1 MGDKMKKNNSNKV
14 KLIDIILPNKRINFF
29 IITVLILGVISGSL
43 FLMMTT
49 DADKSSVINQ
59 IGSFFSNIST
69 DSVDSGL
76 AFKNSLI
83 INYLF
88 VFIIWSLGLSMI
100 GVVINLFL
108 TFLKGFLVGFSV
120 GALFL
125 TYSYKGVLAS
135 VLYVFLGQIFNI
147 GVVVVLTIYSVMFSL
162 NLFKIITKGGNNRLM
177 LKRYIVILMFCIII
191 SFISSILEVYLFPS
205 ILKLVVKYYL

>member
-1 MGDKMKKNNSNKV
+1 M
-14 KLIDIILPNKRINFF
+14 
-29 IITVLILGVISGSL
+29 
-43 FLMMTT
+43 
-49 DADKSSVINQ
+49 
-59 IGSFFSNIST
+59 
-69 DSVDSGL
+69 
-76 AFKNSLI
+76 
-83 INYLF
+83 
-88 VFIIWSLGLSMI
+88 
-100 GVVINLFL
+100 
-108 TFLKGFLVGFSV
+108 

>member
-1 MGDKMKKNNSNKV
+1 MKKNNSNKV

-29 IITVLILGVISGSL
+29 IITVLILGIISGSL

-135 VLYVFLGQIFNI
+135 VLYVFLSQIFNI
-147 GVVVVLTIYSVMFSL
+147 VVVVVLTIYSVMFSL

>member
-1 MGDKMKKNNSNKV
+1 MKKNNSNKV

-29 IITVLILGVISGSL
+29 IITVLILGIISGSL

-88 VFIIWSLGLSMI
+88 VFIIWGLGLSMI

>member
-14 KLIDIILPNKRINFF
+14 KIINIILPNKRINFF

-43 FLMMTT
+43 FLTMTT
-49 DADKSSVINQ
+49 DCDKSSVVSQ

-69 DSVDSGL
+69 DAVDSGL

-88 VFIIWSLGLSMI
+88 IFIIWILGLSMI
-100 GVVINLFL
+100 GVIVNLFL

-125 TYSYKGVLAS
+125 TYSYKGILAS
-135 VLYVFLGQIFNI
+135 LLYVLLGQLFNM
-147 GVVVVLTIYSVMFSL
+147 GVVIVLTVYSIMFSL
-162 NLFKIITKGGNNRLM
+162 NLFKIIAKGGNNRLM

-205 ILKLVVKYYL
+205 VLKLVVKYYL

>member
-1 MGDKMKKNNSNKV
+1 MKKNNRNKDRI
-14 KLIDIILPNKRINFF
+14 IDIILPNKRTNFF

-49 DADKSSVINQ
+49 EADKSSVVSQ

-69 DSVDSGL
+69 DAVDSGL

-88 VFIIWSLGLSMI
+88 VFIIWILGFSMI
-100 GVVINLFL
+100 GVIINLFL

-125 TYSYKGVLAS
+125 TYSYKGILAS
-135 VLYVFLGQIFNI
+135 LLYVLLGQIFNM
-147 GVVVVLTIYSVMFSL
+147 GVVIVLTVYSIMFSL

-205 ILKLVVKYYL
+205 ALKLVVKYYL

>member
-1 MGDKMKKNNSNKV
+1 MKKNNSNKV

-29 IITVLILGVISGSL
+29 IITVLILGIISGSL

-88 VFIIWSLGLSMI
+88 VFIIWGLGLSMI

-147 GVVVVLTIYSVMFSL
+147 GVVIVLTIYSVMFSL

>member
-1 MGDKMKKNNSNKV
+1 MKKNNRNKDRI
-14 KLIDIILPNKRINFF
+14 IDIILPNKRTNFF

-49 DADKSSVINQ
+49 DADKSSVVSQ

-69 DSVDSGL
+69 DAVDSGL

-88 VFIIWSLGLSMI
+88 VFIIWILGLSMI
-100 GVVINLFL
+100 GVIVNLFL

-125 TYSYKGVLAS
+125 TYSYKGILAS
-135 VLYVFLGQIFNI
+135 LLYVLLGQIFNM
-147 GVVVVLTIYSVMFSL
+147 GVVIVLAVYSIMFSL

-205 ILKLVVKYYL
+205 VLKLVVKYYL

>member
-1 MGDKMKKNNSNKV
+1 MKKNNSNKV

-29 IITVLILGVISGSL
+29 IITVLILGIISGSL

-88 VFIIWSLGLSMI
+88 VFIIWGLGLSMI

-108 TFLKGFLVGFSV
+108 TFL
-120 GALFL
+120 
-125 TYSYKGVLAS
+125 
-135 VLYVFLGQIFNI
+135 NCNH
-147 GVVVVLTIYSVMFSL
+147 IYQKDFHQ
-162 NLFKIITKGGNNRLM
+162 
-177 LKRYIVILMFCIII
+177 
-191 SFISSILEVYLFPS
+191 
-205 ILKLVVKYYL
+205 